1 MALNSGSLKMTGP
14 YPEPVRPHMTLNGG
28 TAPQEQTV
36 NKRIE
41 GGVLTID
48 NADGTTT
55 IDFNPSASDLGDEK
69 EDKGHT
75 ANLAKKMSTDQL
87 ELFLPI

>member
-1 MALNSGSLKMTGP
+1 
-14 YPEPVRPHMTLNGG
+14 LNGG

-55 IDFNPSASDLGDEK
+55 IDFNPSSADLGDEK
-69 EDKGHT
+69 EDKGHG